1 MTIKDKGAKIK
12 NVDSKK
18 RKARREKITH
28 KKAKRGTKNFLKK
41 LKKDVDKK
49 KNMC

>member
-1 MTIKDKGAKIK
+1 MLKIFLKKVLTIKTKGAKIK

-28 KKAKRGTKNFLKK
+28 KKAKKRNKK
-41 LKKDVDKK
+41 FFKKI
-49 KNMC
+49 